1 LTTIS
6 LPSKLVWLIAAGPI
20 LLFVILGGFTVAH
33 LLGKDV
39 TASSFAIV
47 FGAFIAWIAIVANVW
62 IQRFQDRRQTT
73 MLIIQNTK
81 LDTVFQERSSIVY
94 RLVPKWGEPI
104 SDSLLY
110 QLGTADDV
118 GLKDPEKRA
127 AIMFLLNFYEDLA
140 IAVFVGSVDEN
151 HLRRSMRNAIVSTV
165 QTFAPYI
172 ESRRHD
178 EISSIVWD
186 RPANPRLWQHL
197 IWLYD
202 RFRDEDRPRAALGPD
217 SPPPRS
223 ESQTTL
229 RNPLDLLSRRKN

>member
-1 LTTIS
+1 MTTIP

-20 LLFVILGGFTVAH
+20 LLIITLCGFTLAH
-33 LLGKDV
+33 WLGKDV

-104 SDSLLY
+104 SDGLLY
-110 QLGTADDV
+110 QLGTADDE

-172 ESRRHD
+172 ESRRHA
-178 EISSIVWD
+178 EISPIIWG
-186 RPANPRLWQHL
+186 RPANVRLWQHL

-217 SPPPRS
+217 SPPPPS
-223 ESQTTL
+223 ESQTIL
-229 RNPLDLLSRRKN
+229 GNPLYLFRKRGK